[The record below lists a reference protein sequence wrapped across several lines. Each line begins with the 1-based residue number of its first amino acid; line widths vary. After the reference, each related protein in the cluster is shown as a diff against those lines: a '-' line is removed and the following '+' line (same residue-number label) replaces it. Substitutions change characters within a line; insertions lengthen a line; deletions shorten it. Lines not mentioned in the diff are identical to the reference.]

1 MKEQTEIGKIKE
13 GRYIVIDDEPCRVL
27 GIATSKPGKHGAAK
41 ARIDAVG
48 IFDGVKRSI
57 VQPVSAKA
65 YVPVVERKSGQVISI
80 AGNTAQLMDMK
91 DFSKFEIPIPE
102 DKKGHVE
109 VGKEIVYIE
118 SMGKRKI
125 DWILFLPFFFFTV
138 FQNYRVLRS
147 SDLVIELVVKLWTAL
162 FLVILFLLPYKNRF

>member
-13 GRYIVIDDEPCRVL
+13 GRYIVVEDEPCKVV

-57 VQPVSAKA
+57 VQPVSAKT
-65 YVPVVERKSGQVISI
+65 YVPIVERKSGQVISI
-80 AGNTAQLMDMK
+80 SGNNAQLMDMK
-91 DFSKFEIPIPE
+91 NYTNFEIPIPE
-102 DKKGHVE
+102 DKKGILE
-109 VGKEIVYIE
+109 IGKEITYIE

-125 DWILFLPFFFFTV
+125 D
-138 FQNYRVLRS
+138 
-147 SDLVIELVVKLWTAL
+147 
-162 FLVILFLLPYKNRF
+162 

>member
-13 GRYIVIDDEPCRVL
+13 GRYVVIEDEPCRVL

-65 YVPVVERKSGQVISI
+65 YIPVVERKSGQVISI

-91 DFSKFEIPIPE
+91 DFTNFEIPIPE
-102 DKKGHVE
+102 DRKTFVE

-125 DWILFLPFFFFTV
+125 D
-138 FQNYRVLRS
+138 
-147 SDLVIELVVKLWTAL
+147 
-162 FLVILFLLPYKNRF
+162 

>member
-1 MKEQTEIGKIKE
+1 MLSKTSHAG
-13 GRYIVIDDEPCRVL
+13 CLVL
-27 GIATSKPGKHGAAK
+27 QPQRPGKHGAAK

-65 YVPVVERKSGQVISI
+65 YIPVVERKSGQVISI

-91 DFSKFEIPIPE
+91 DFTNFEIPIPE
-102 DKKGHVE
+102 DKKGVVE

-125 DWILFLPFFFFTV
+125 D
-138 FQNYRVLRS
+138 
-147 SDLVIELVVKLWTAL
+147 
-162 FLVILFLLPYKNRF
+162 

>member
-1 MKEQTEIGKIKE
+1 M
-13 GRYIVIDDEPCRVL
+13 L

-57 VQPVSAKA
+57 VSPVSAKA
-65 YVPVVERKSGQVISI
+65 YIPVVERKSGQVISI

-91 DFSKFEIPIPE
+91 DFTNFEIPIPE
-102 DKKGHVE
+102 DRKDIVE

-125 DWILFLPFFFFTV
+125 D
-138 FQNYRVLRS
+138 
-147 SDLVIELVVKLWTAL
+147 
-162 FLVILFLLPYKNRF
+162 